1 MKRRSGG
8 GRKNT
13 GMDPM
18 DDGGKTHGTLLQ
30 RLRDGSDR
38 MAWEEFYA
46 RYGPLVHGFARR
58 RGCSDQTAEDIV
70 QEVMLKV
77 FERKDLFRY
86 EPERG
91 RFRDWLGALARS
103 AVAERR
109 RRPSE
114 RVQAAGGDPP
124 GGGTEPEAPRH
135 DPDGAWEPAFEDA
148 LLLVL
153 LDVVRREM
161 SPRAY
166 LAFEL
171 YALHELPGEK
181 VAEHTG
187 LSRNGV
193 YRAHRR
199 ALRRLRELGAAYR
212 KDGQL
217 GERVK
222 VAIRS
227 RPSAVAERSLGARIE
242 KTMRSRWGGSRP

>member
-1 MKRRSGG
+1 
-8 GRKNT
+8 
-13 GMDPM
+13 M
-18 DDGGKTHGTLLQ
+18 DDGGKTRGTLLE

-38 MAWEEFYA
+38 MAWEEFFA
-46 RYGPLVHGFARR
+46 RYGTLVHGFARR
-58 RGCSDQTAEDIV
+58 RGCSDGTAEDIV
-70 QEVMLKV
+70 QDVMLKV
-77 FERKDLFRY
+77 FQRKDLFRY

-114 RVQAAGGDPP
+114 RIRAAGGDPP
-124 GGGTEPEAPRH
+124 AGIPEPEAPPD
-135 DPDGAWEPAFEDA
+135 DPDAAWDASFEDA

-171 YALHELPGEK
+171 YALHDLPGEK

-199 ALRRLRELGAAYR
+199 ALRRLVELGAAYR
-212 KDGQL
+212 KDGRL
-217 GERVK
+217 GERIK
-222 VAIRS
+222 AAMRS
-227 RPSAVAERSLGARIE
+227 RPPAAAERSLGNRIE
-242 KTMRSRWGGSRP
+242 RTERRRWGGSRS